1 MPELK
6 LLEISEMPLD
16 EIADQLKTSR
26 KELIDL
32 RMKFASRQLD
42 NPSLLRK
49 KRKEIARLLTAC
61 TQKLKSGEVEDASKE
76 VKESKKRIKGIRK
89 EKQSKEEKEV
99 IKKSKKRGKL
109 DA

>member
-6 LLEISEMPLD
+6 LLEISEMPID
-16 EIADQLKTSR
+16 EITDQLKTSR

-49 KRKEIARLLTAC
+49 KRKEIARLLTIG

-76 VKESKKRIKGIRK
+76 VKESKKRIKGIKK
-89 EKQSKEEKEV
+89 EKQVKEEKDV
-99 IKKSKKRGKL
+99 IKKSKKRGKA